1 MNRLNGPGQ
10 RKRGIATLLA
20 LTLGSAGLTV
30 LAAPVA
36 HAADDDVA
44 KLPISS
50 FSSMVVDSAHERVY
64 ITDDVRSASVK
75 TSVQVYNFQG
85 QKVDAL
91 VSSAGSVGGMALA
104 HDGSALYV
112 SEASRISS
120 YDTGTYEKTTYSG
133 TSNSGQ
139 CGRQLAYA
147 GGKVWHTDIAWSTQC
162 DDRQSYLYGTVNGAP
177 SYTGWEGA
185 GRLYFASAPQA
196 PDLLA
201 VGQTLSPGGTD
212 PYLTVFDT
220 SGDTLVRG
228 PQRRFADSTGAG
240 ALDLKDL
247 ALSADGSR
255 LAVADAA
262 HGTRLLNTADLS
274 DAPTRYQPL
283 PEGAKA
289 SAVAFSA
296 DGEYVARGA
305 TATGSTADL
314 LIQKADPEQ
323 GTTALE
329 FAFEGEL
336 DGTRVTPRGLGWSE
350 DGSRLFAVT
359 TNASGTGY
367 WLHVIQ
373 PPAAQYDSRFS
384 GALSTTPGTPV
395 VGEPLGIRGRLELD
409 GTAPA
414 EPAKVSAVR
423 HDAGGDRKLAA
434 VEVDADG
441 TFTVLDVPSLV
452 GEATYTLSFLGD
464 VTHRPAE
471 DVTLQVTVAKAPT
484 AITLTAPA
492 ETTKNENLEIT
503 GTLTGQGRPLPPG
516 ITLSVERADKKGTG
530 VLTSAAVAADGTFR
544 INDRASVRG
553 EVVYT
558 VAYAGDGL
566 HSASTASATVR
577 VRAAL

>member
-1 MNRLNGPGQ
+1 
-10 RKRGIATLLA
+10 
-20 LTLGSAGLTV
+20 V
-30 LAAPVA
+30 LAAPAA

-64 ITDDVRSASVK
+64 ISDDTRS
-75 TSVQVYNFQG
+75 TSAKSAVHVYNFQG
-85 QKVDAL
+85 QKVQELA
-91 VSSAGSVGGMALA
+91 STAGSVGGMALA
-104 HDGSALYV
+104 PDGSKLYV
-112 SEASRISS
+112 SEMYRISV
-120 YDTGTYEKTTYSG
+120 YDTETYAKTLYNGNSG
-133 TSNSGQ
+133 TGQ
-139 CGRQLAYA
+139 CGRQVAHA
-147 GGKVWHTDIAWSTQC
+147 GGKAWYTETTYTGRC
-162 DDRQSYLYGTVNGAP
+162 DESQSYLYGSVNGFY

-185 GRLYFASAPQA
+185 GRLNFATAPQA

-201 VGQTLSPGGTD
+201 MGQTLTPGGTN
-212 PYLTVFDT
+212 PYLTVFDS

-240 ALDLKDL
+240 ALDQKDL

-262 HGTRLLNTADLS
+262 YGTRLLSTADLS
-274 DAPTRYQPL
+274 DAPTPYQPL

-289 SAVAFSA
+289 SAVAFSG
-296 DGEYVARGA
+296 DGKYIARGA
-305 TATGSTADL
+305 TAAGSTADL
-314 LIQKADPEQ
+314 LIQKADPAE

-336 DGTRVTPRGLGWSE
+336 DGSRVTPRGLGWSQ

-359 TNASGTGY
+359 TNAAGSAY

-373 PPAAQYDSRFS
+373 PPAAQYDSRFT
-384 GALSTTPGTPV
+384 GTLTTTPATPV

-409 GTAPA
+409 GPAPA
-414 EPAKVSAVR
+414 EPVKVAATR
-423 HDAGGDRKLAA
+423 HDADGDRKLAA

-452 GEATYTLSFLGD
+452 GESTYTLSFLGD

-471 DVTLQVTVAKAPT
+471 DVTLQVAVAKAPT
-484 AITLTAPA
+484 AIALTAPA
-492 ETTKNENLEIT
+492 EVTKNQGLEIT
-503 GTLTGQGRPLPPG
+503 GTLTGQGRALPAG
-516 ITLSVERADKKGTG
+516 ITLSVQRTDRRGTG
-530 VLTSAAVAADGTFR
+530 TLTSAAVAADGTFR
-544 INDRASVRG
+544 INDLASVRG

-558 VAYAGDGL
+558 VAYAGDDL

-577 VRAAL
+577 VRPAA

>member
-1 MNRLNGPGQ
+1 M
-10 RKRGIATLLA
+10 
-20 LTLGSAGLTV
+20 
-30 LAAPVA
+30 LAAPTA

-64 ITDDVRSASVK
+64 ISDDTRTTSSKSAVH
-75 TSVQVYNFQG
+75 VYNFRG
-85 QKVDAL
+85 QKVAEL
-91 VSSAGSVGGMALA
+91 ASSSGSVGGMALA
-104 HDGSALYV
+104 HDGSKLYV
-112 SEASRISS
+112 SEMYRISA
-120 YDTGTYEKTTYSG
+120 YDTDTYAKTTH
-133 TSNSGQ
+133 TATNNSGQ
-139 CGRQLAYA
+139 CGRQVAYA
-147 GGKVWHTDIAWSTQC
+147 GGKVWHTDIGYTTLC
-162 DDRQSYLYGTVNGAP
+162 EERQSYLYGSVNGAP

-185 GRLYFASAPQA
+185 GRLHFATASQA
-196 PDLLA
+196 PDVLA
-201 VGQTLSPGGTD
+201 MGQTLSPGGSN
-212 PYLTVFDT
+212 PYLTVFDS

-228 PQRRFADSTGAG
+228 PQRRFADSAGAG

-262 HGTRLLNTADLS
+262 HGTRLLDAADLS
-274 DAPTRYQPL
+274 DTAKQYQPL

-296 DGEYVARGA
+296 DGTYIARGA

-314 LIQKADPEQ
+314 LIQRADPDQ
-323 GTTALE
+323 GTGALE

-336 DGTRVTPRGLGWSE
+336 DGARVTPRGLEWSE

-359 TNASGTGY
+359 TNASGNGY

-373 PPAAQYDSRFS
+373 PPAAQYDSRFT
-384 GALSTTPGTPV
+384 GTLSTTPGTPV

-409 GTAPA
+409 GPAPA
-414 EPAKVSAVR
+414 EPVKVSAVR
-423 HDAGGDRKLAA
+423 HDADGDRTLAP
-434 VEVDADG
+434 VEVSTDG
-441 TFTVLDVPSLV
+441 TFTVLDVPSSV

-471 DVTLQVTVAKAPT
+471 DVNLQVAVAKAPT
-484 AITLTAPA
+484 ALTLTAPA
-492 ETTKNENLEIT
+492 ETTKNQSVEIT
-503 GTLTGQGRPLPPG
+503 GTLTGQGRALPPG
-516 ITLSVERADKKGTG
+516 ITLSVQRADKKGTYA
-530 VLTSAAVAADGTFR
+530 LTSAAVAADGTFR
-544 INDRASVRG
+544 INDLASVRG
-553 EVVYT
+553 QVVYT
-558 VAYAGDGL
+558 VAYAGDDL

>member
-1 MNRLNGPGQ
+1 M
-10 RKRGIATLLA
+10 
-20 LTLGSAGLTV
+20 
-30 LAAPVA
+30 LAAPTA

-64 ITDDVRSASVK
+64 ISDDTRTTSSKSAVH
-75 TSVQVYNFQG
+75 VYNFQG
-85 QKVDAL
+85 QKVAEL
-91 VSSAGSVGGMALA
+91 PSSNGSVGGMALA
-104 HDGSALYV
+104 HDGSKLYV
-112 SEASRISS
+112 SEMYRISA
-120 YDTGTYEKTTYSG
+120 YDTDTYAKTTH
-133 TSNSGQ
+133 TATNNSGQ
-139 CGRQLAYA
+139 CGRQVAYA
-147 GGKVWHTDIAWSTQC
+147 GGKVWHTDIGYTTLC
-162 DDRQSYLYGTVNGAP
+162 EERQSYLYGSVNGAP

-185 GRLYFASAPQA
+185 GRLHFATASQA
-196 PDLLA
+196 PDVLA
-201 VGQTLSPGGTD
+201 MGQTLSPGGSN
-212 PYLTVFDT
+212 PYLTVFDS

-228 PQRRFADSTGAG
+228 PQRRFADSAGAG

-262 HGTRLLNTADLS
+262 HGTRLLDAADLS
-274 DAPTRYQPL
+274 DTAKQYQPL

-296 DGEYVARGA
+296 DGTYVARGA

-314 LIQKADPEQ
+314 LIQRADPDQ
-323 GTTALE
+323 GTGTLE

-336 DGTRVTPRGLGWSE
+336 DGARVTPRGLGWSE

-359 TNASGTGY
+359 TDASGTGY

-373 PPAAQYDSRFS
+373 PPAAQYDSRFT
-384 GALSTTPGTPV
+384 GTLSTTPGTPV

-409 GTAPA
+409 GPAPA
-414 EPAKVSAVR
+414 EPVRVSAVR
-423 HDAGGDRKLAA
+423 HDADGDRTLAP
-434 VEVDADG
+434 VEVSTDG
-441 TFTVLDVPSLV
+441 TFTVLDVPSSV

-471 DVTLQVTVAKAPT
+471 DVNLQVTVAKAPT
-484 AITLTAPA
+484 ALTLTAPA
-492 ETTKNENLEIT
+492 ETTKNQSVEIT
-503 GTLTGQGRPLPPG
+503 GTLTGQGRALPPG
-516 ITLSVERADKKGTG
+516 ITLSVQRADKKGTYA
-530 VLTSAAVAADGTFR
+530 LTSAAVAADGTFR
-544 INDRASVRG
+544 INDLASVRG
-553 EVVYT
+553 QVVYT
-558 VAYAGDGL
+558 VAYAGDDL